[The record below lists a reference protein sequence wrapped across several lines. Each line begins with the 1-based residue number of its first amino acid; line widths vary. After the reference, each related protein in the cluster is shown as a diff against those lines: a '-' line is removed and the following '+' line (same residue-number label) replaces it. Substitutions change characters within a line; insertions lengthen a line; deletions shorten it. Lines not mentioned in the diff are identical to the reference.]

1 MIQANMT
8 VEQERDFFLSNVLV
22 AVFHASTM
30 DWNWSFKRIQL
41 HNEKKN
47 MYINVAHMIHV
58 LFNSLENLAHE
69 SY

>member
-30 DWNWSFKRIQL
+30 DWNWSFKRTQL
-41 HNEKKN
+41 HNEKK
-47 MYINVAHMIHV
+47 ICI
-58 LFNSLENLAHE
+58 
-69 SY
+69 